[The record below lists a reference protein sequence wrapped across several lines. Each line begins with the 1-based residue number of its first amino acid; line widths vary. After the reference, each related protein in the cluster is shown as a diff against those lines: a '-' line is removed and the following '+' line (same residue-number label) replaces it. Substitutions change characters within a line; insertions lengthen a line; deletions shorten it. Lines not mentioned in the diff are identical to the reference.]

1 MVEHHSSYLLW
12 ARRLRCGA
20 IAGLTSISLIAGES
34 MDVRADWPLSKR
46 KKPVESAEA
55 KQANDFNNAVRKLM
69 AEAKSHADK
78 GELDRAIY
86 LAERAAKISES
97 SANLVRC
104 APDVSPAATAN
115 FVSELRTQRT
125 DLLKPRSGSAVGPE
139 SIATNR
145 SGDSVAP
152 SSTVGPQSHQNKN
165 STDANRAVRSGNP
178 GGSIPAGKS
187 QQKSQTVASKA
198 VQFPSENVLPP
209 LSTIATSPIAI
220 RAVEGG
226 AADQIHEPMPELSD
240 VALHVVVDSS
250 NSPSSGTDE
259 PEFAATTKKTPVMSG
274 PSNSA
279 ITAESEDL
287 GFPVNNVAQ
296 QKSVDASESSVV
308 DTLDP
313 ETPEMMIPK
322 VAETAV
328 ENVTEFEESDPQQ
341 LSTLDISQ
349 AKDELEELTE
359 LPAVSTPMV
368 KLRVRRRDVESS
380 LRSELESPSL
390 QPDVEQ
396 VTPPHDGLADLESPI
411 QDGGQPVE
419 SLDVTLVPSAEENSE
434 TRPLESVVPS
444 GKLRLRPQRR
454 LSNESHTADL
464 ATESTPS
471 SDVTQLPVVAE
482 NRTLNDDPTTEV
494 PVVWTDPDV
503 SIPFVDM
510 ELTEPVETSLA
521 EGPPTEI
528 PQVVNDESPPSVTS
542 AGPIQLKLRS
552 RFPVR
557 SAQSADEAQAD
568 DVQKVTPAKGEALP
582 QVDSAKTATTEF
594 NPKAT
599 LPRQIDHRLTPSPE
613 TRSSEVDQVTEKPQ
627 SDDAP
632 SGIKLRARY
641 QERKPVQVDLPKT
654 QNTIKLRKTYDRLS
668 SATPASTE
676 TNFEERSPSRQSQ
689 NSGDQ
694 PTATD
699 EPLTDEVVSE
709 PKSAAQEL
717 PETSAS
723 NQSANTTKRP
733 LFRLRKQSVALDNAT
748 ASASSGHSAN
758 GETPGSGS
766 SVAPLPPKADTRGSA
781 SRKRSV
787 PPKASTR
794 GLQSERDPIS
804 MSDTP
809 AVSSPDEDV
818 PMASVNPSGKT
829 AAKRTLAS
837 FEDDQALL
845 SRAILENG
853 PIQRFAQ
860 LFSLPHATAA
870 STLGVLGI
878 VMLMGGLWLVR
889 ATLRINPS

>member
-198 VQFPSENVLPP
+198 VQLPSENVLPP

-313 ETPEMMIPK
+313 EKPEMMIPK

-454 LSNESHTADL
+454 LSTESHTADL
-464 ATESTPS
+464 ATVPDPS
-471 SDVTQLPVVAE
+471 SNVTQLPVVAE
-482 NRTLNDDPTTEV
+482 NGTPDADQATEV
-494 PVVWTDPDV
+494 PVTSTDPYTA
-503 SIPFVDM
+503 IPFVEM
-510 ELTEPVETSLA
+510 ELTHPVETSPT
-521 EGPPTEI
+521 EGPPTEL
-528 PQVVNDESPPSVTS
+528 PQVANHELPPSVVS
-542 AGPIQLKLRS
+542 SGPLQLKLRS

-557 SAQSADEAQAD
+557 SAQSADDA
-568 DVQKVTPAKGEALP
+568 QKVTPAKGEVP
-582 QVDSAKTATTEF
+582 SQVDTSQTAATEF

-599 LPRQIDHRLTPSPE
+599 LPRQIDHGFTPSPGTKSPE
-613 TRSSEVDQVTEKPQ
+613 LDEMTEKPQ

-632 SGIKLRARY
+632 QGIKLRTRY
-641 QERKPVQVDLPKT
+641 RERAPAEADLPKN
-654 QNTIKLRKTYDRLS
+654 QHTIKLRKTYDRLS
-668 SATPASTE
+668 SATPASAE

-689 NSGDQ
+689 NPGDQ
-694 PTATD
+694 PTASD